1 MAYGP
6 FDLTM
11 LEVGAYNENWA
22 DIHMGPENAIRA
34 HVALQGKLLMPIHW
48 GTFNLAMHAWDE
60 PAERVVAAA
69 VLAGTRLVM
78 PKPGESVEPSVLKP
92 IDPWWRTVRAK

>member
-1 MAYGP
+1 
-6 FDLTM
+6 M

-48 GTFNLAMHAWDE
+48 GTFNLALHAWKE
-60 PAERVVAAA
+60 PVERLLKRAHQMSIP
-69 VLAGTRLVM
+69 LFL
-78 PKPGESVEPSVLKP
+78 PKPGVPTEITSGEYNSK
-92 IDPWWRTVRAK
+92 WWE